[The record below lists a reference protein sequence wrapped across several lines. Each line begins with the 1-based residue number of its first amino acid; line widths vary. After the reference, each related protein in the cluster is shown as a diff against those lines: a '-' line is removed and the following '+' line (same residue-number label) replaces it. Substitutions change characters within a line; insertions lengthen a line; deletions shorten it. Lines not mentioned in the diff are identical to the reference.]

1 MISLRRLILQNFWL
15 KFSSVALAML
25 VWLAIHHSI
34 HTDNDILRSQLKLN
48 RLLAQEYIR
57 VPISLKTAP
66 GDKRLFRLSPN
77 EVVVI
82 AVGED
87 ADLRRAASKDI
98 RVSVDLTDFDSKETV
113 TRKLQ
118 ADAPPG
124 IGVLAIDPSSVQV
137 RQVSP

>member
-1 MISLRRLILQNFWL
+1 VIS
-15 KFSSVALAML
+15 
-25 VWLAIHHSI
+25 
-34 HTDNDILRSQLKLN
+34 
-48 RLLAQEYIR
+48 
-57 VPISLKTAP
+57 
-66 GDKRLFRLSPN
+66 
-77 EVVVI
+77 
-82 AVGED
+82 
-87 ADLRRAASKDI
+87 LRRAASKDI